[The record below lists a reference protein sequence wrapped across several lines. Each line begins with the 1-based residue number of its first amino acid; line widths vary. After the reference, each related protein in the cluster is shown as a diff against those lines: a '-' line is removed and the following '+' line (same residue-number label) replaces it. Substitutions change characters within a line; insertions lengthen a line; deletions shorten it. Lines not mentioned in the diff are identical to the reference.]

1 MDEKL
6 KETLR
11 WYREL
16 DFSDMKE
23 DVRQEILSLYENHDA
38 KPRKTAKL
46 EISVSIIL
54 IGQAFKDESLIRL
67 GLQAALAG
75 SKSELIEI
83 LEKTSDKLKDS
94 KFS

>member
-6 KETLR
+6 KETIR

-16 DFSDMKE
+16 DFSGMKE
-23 DVRQEILSLYENHDA
+23 DVRQEILSLNENHDA
-38 KPRKTAKL
+38 KPSKTAKL

-54 IGQAFKDESLIRL
+54 IGQAFKDENLIRL
-67 GLQAALAG
+67 GLQAALTG
-75 SKSELIEI
+75 SKPELIEI
-83 LEKTSDKLKDS
+83 IEKTSNKLKDS

>member
-6 KETLR
+6 KETIR

-16 DFSDMKE
+16 DFSGMKE
-23 DVRQEILSLYENHDA
+23 DVRQEILSLYENYDA
-38 KPRKTAKL
+38 KPSKTAKL

-54 IGQAFKDESLIRL
+54 IGQAFKDENLIRL
-67 GLQAALAG
+67 GLQAALTG
-75 SKSELIEI
+75 SKPELIEI
-83 LEKTSDKLKDS
+83 IEKTSNKLKDS

>member
-6 KETLR
+6 KETIR

-16 DFSDMKE
+16 DFSGMKE

-38 KPRKTAKL
+38 KPSKTAKL

-54 IGQAFKDESLIRL
+54 IGQAFKDENLIRL
-67 GLQAALAG
+67 GLQAALTG
-75 SKSELIEI
+75 SKPELIEI
-83 LEKTSDKLKDS
+83 IEKTSNKLKDS